1 MSGDD
6 LWRYKALKN
15 MRPELLEN
23 VPMKAIASYLG
34 MSEVHVSRIKKA
46 ISTEQKGKQTD
57 KNPEEK
63 KRKVLYAAVNLLT

>member
-1 MSGDD
+1 
-6 LWRYKALKN
+6 

-63 KRKVLYAAVNLLT
+63 KR